1 MKRRKKK
8 NKTRRPRRSGPRPVK
23 PARKRSHTAARGG
36 VGRSDPNGAA
46 RLVVKPIG
54 LARTIIYRRNGREFA
69 HQFAS
74 NVKLY
79 VTAGG
84 RELVIAKVSVD
95 RSTLQIRG

>member
-8 NKTRRPRRSGPRPVK
+8 NKTRRPRTVK

-46 RLVVKPIG
+46 RLVVKPMG
-54 LARTIIYRRNGREFA
+54 QARTIIYRRNGREFA

>member
-8 NKTRRPRRSGPRPVK
+8 TVATKRRPRRSGPRPVK
-23 PARKRSHTAARGG
+23 KAPKRSHTAARGG
-36 VGRSDPNGAA
+36 VGRPDPNGAA
-46 RLVVKPIG
+46 RLVVKPMG

-69 HQFAS
+69 HQFSS

-95 RSTLQIRG
+95 RS

>member
-8 NKTRRPRRSGPRPVK
+8 NKTRRPRRSGPRPAK
-23 PARKRSHTAARGG
+23 KARRPGRTAAGG
-36 VGRSDPNGAA
+36 GGRRHDPNGAA

-69 HQFAS
+69 HQFSS

-84 RELVIAKVSVD
+84 RELIIAKVSVD